1 MRGRIG
7 FFCEEKRC
15 LPFHKEEGEKTRER
29 DEKRRTPLALVLV
42 YVVFVVLLNAPAPE
56 TTRAFSSS
64 VAPVSLG
71 VFLSFS
77 SSSRLFVLRP
87 SKSNTFDFL
96 FAVPFPFSPAGFVV
110 SVCSFLS
117 LLFFFAGASLTEMN
131 PSASGTLAGFFSD
144 DGCCFLPLFSDDRF
158 VGVALFA
165 SRSRVSSAHSELFQV
180 FVELVDFSGA
190 FVRGVVAFVFF
201 LERRDF
207 VLQLLLFFGDLATA
221 STAAATSAAAAVF
234 FLIT

>member
-1 MRGRIG
+1 M
-7 FFCEEKRC
+7 
-15 LPFHKEEGEKTRER
+15 
-29 DEKRRTPLALVLV
+29 
-42 YVVFVVLLNAPAPE
+42 LLNAPAPE

-64 VAPVSLG
+64 VAPVSFG
-71 VFLSFS
+71 VFLFLFFFSFIRRRVNRTRS
-77 SSSRLFVLRP
+77 IS
-87 SKSNTFDFL
+87 L

-131 PSASGTLAGFFSD
+131 PSASGTLAGFFSAALFFSVVLGRED
-144 DGCCFLPLFSDDRF
+144 LLALLSLRAGRESLPLTLS
-158 VGVALFA
+158 
-165 SRSRVSSAHSELFQV
+165 FQI

-221 STAAATSAAAAVF
+221 STAASTSAAVAVF